1 MNLEAYMQGYISK
14 VAETEDKEKNLSN
27 NNIHKEAGKLDWLL
41 KGAPKV
47 GNLATD
53 LSPLAGIGA
62 GVGSYY
68 LAEGKTPISS
78 SLLAVT
84 LPWAM
89 HNTRTNIRK
98 GLQMQVPLKEMPSY
112 VTGKMTPLTAVKGG
126 GVVAGY
132 MGDTVLNKGPEYLKL
147 YEDIGKNMKATT
159 DPDPTAPEGEKRGPL
174 VALTE
179 VIDSAKN
186 YVAQN
191 LPGNNLDGALSKYHA
206 DVNYRNKEI
215 ATLKQK
221 NPNDPKIR
229 ELEGANT
236 KDIEAYK
243 SRRAVLDTA
252 KTETAKQLGLGGA
265 GTRAPKSSWDK
276 ITDAIQYPQRIG
288 EHFKR
293 NAMYYAGGGAGL
305 IGAYALYKYKQK
317 KKEEEQALAEQK
329 KQNKQLAYLKQL
341 VQLNQT

>member
-1 MNLEAYMQGYISK
+1 MNLEAYIQGYISK
-14 VAETEDKEKNLSN
+14 VAESEDKEKNLSN
-27 NNIHKEAGKLDWLL
+27 NLHKEAGKLDWLI
-41 KGAPKV
+41 KGAPKA

-62 GVGSYY
+62 GLGYYY
-68 LAEGKTPISS
+68 LSDGKTPISS

-98 GLQMQVPLKEMPSY
+98 GLQKQLRLREMPSY
-112 VTGKMTPLTAVKGG
+112 VAGKMTPLTAVKGA

-147 YEDIGKNMKATT
+147 FEDTAKNIKATT
-159 DPDPTAPEGEKRGPL
+159 DPDPDAPEGEKRGAL
-174 VALTE
+174 VALKE
-179 VIDSAKN
+179 AIDSVKN
-186 YVAQN
+186 YASQN
-191 LPGNNLDGALSKYHA
+191 LPNNTLDGALSKYHA

-215 ATLKQK
+215 AALKQK

-243 SRRAVLDTA
+243 SRKAVLDTA
-252 KTETAKQLGLGGA
+252 RAETAKQLGLGGPETSA
-265 GTRAPKSSWDK
+265 TKSSWDK
-276 ITDAIQYPQRIG
+276 ITEAIQYPQRIG

-317 KKEEEQALAEQK
+317 KKEEELALEEQK
-329 KQNKQLAYLKQL
+329 KQDKQLAYLKQL
-341 VQLNQT
+341 VQLNKE